1 MGWFLLMSSSTL
13 RGSEILC
20 MADRIYAGAFTLK
33 FAIFST
39 AQVFLK
45 CSVTEY
51 ENYVE

>member
-33 FAIFST
+33 FAIFPT
-39 AQVFLK
+39 VQVFLK
-45 CSVTEY
+45 CNVAVY
-51 ENYVE
+51 ENYVK